1 MNKFFLEVNSKQADQ
16 EPEETTEVEEADN
29 DIYFYTDVTKKSIYQ
44 LVKKLDGLSRDYA
57 SIRLNYRLNDFKPEV
72 LLHINS
78 NGGSLLDC
86 FAALDRI
93 RNSPYTVHS
102 IVEGSAAS
110 AATLMSVVAQKR
122 SMSKY
127 SHMLIHQLSSGMWGK
142 FEEIKDEMHNCN
154 ILMDAIYD
162 IYGKYT
168 KIPKNVLKDLLKR
181 DIYLDSK
188 TCLKYGLVD
197 KINE

>member
-1 MNKFFLEVNSKQADQ
+1 MSKFLLEVSQKQNDQ
-16 EPEETTEVEEADN
+16 EPEETTEVEESDN

-44 LVKKLDGLSRDYA
+44 LVKKLDSLDREYS
-57 SIRLNYRLNDFKPEV
+57 SIQLNYRLKDFKPEV

-93 RNSPYTVHS
+93 RNSPYCTHT
-102 IVEGSAAS
+102 IIEGSAAS

-122 SMSKY
+122 SITKY

-142 FEEIKDEMHNCN
+142 FEELKDEMHNCN

-168 KIPKNVLKDLLKR
+168 KIPKNVLKDLLKK
-181 DIYLDSK
+181 DIYLDAK

-197 KINE
+197 KILE

>member
-1 MNKFFLEVNSKQADQ
+1 MNKFTLDISSKQNEQ

-29 DIYFYTDVTKKSIYQ
+29 DIYFYTDVNKKSIYQ
-44 LVKKLDGLSRDYA
+44 LVKKLDSISKDYS
-57 SIRLNYRLNDFKPEV
+57 SIQLNYRLKDFKPEV
-72 LLHINS
+72 FLHINS

-93 RNSPYTVHS
+93 RTSPYVVHS

-122 SMSKY
+122 SISKY

-142 FEEIKDEMHNCN
+142 FEELKDEMHNCN
-154 ILMDAIYD
+154 ILMDAIYE

-168 KIPKNVLKDLLKR
+168 KIPKNVLKDLLKK
-181 DIYLDSK
+181 DIYLDAK

-197 KINE
+197 KIIE